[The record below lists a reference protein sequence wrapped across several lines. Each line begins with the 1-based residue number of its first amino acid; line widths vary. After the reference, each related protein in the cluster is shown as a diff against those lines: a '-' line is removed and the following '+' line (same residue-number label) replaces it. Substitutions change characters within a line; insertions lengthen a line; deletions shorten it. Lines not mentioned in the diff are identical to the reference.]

1 MTENQT
7 SVASYSY
14 DSSKEEFVSYDTPNI
29 AKMKAQYVM
38 DKGLAG
44 SMFWDLSTDKTG
56 DESLVYVTSQAYGSL
71 DQTQNHIECASSHPN
86 ASPQLTNRIARSYS
100 DSEWTNIANNMGE
113 SSSSSTSATATATTS
128 SSGST
133 TATATTSSATAT
145 GSNTAGGQCAGV
157 SAWSSGTAYT
167 GGETV
172 TYNGDLWSAKWWTQG
187 DTPGGS
193 GMCIDRTRVNTTLT

>member
-29 AKMKAQYVM
+29 ANMKAQYVM

-71 DQTQNHIECASSHPN
+71 DQTQNHIECVPS
-86 ASPQLTNRIARSYS
+86 R
-100 DSEWTNIANNMGE
+100 ANVR
-113 SSSSSTSATATATTS
+113 
-128 SSGST
+128 T
-133 TATATTSSATAT
+133 TADVLSPATPIASGRTLRTTWASRALARLRPQPRQPARHLGVPRRLLRRAARPQPARALASAPGLAR
-145 GSNTAGGQCAGV
+145 GV
-157 SAWSSGTAYT
+157 PARR
-167 GGETV
+167 
-172 TYNGDLWSAKWWTQG
+172 
-187 DTPGGS
+187 TPVE
-193 GMCIDRTRVNTTLT
+193 RV